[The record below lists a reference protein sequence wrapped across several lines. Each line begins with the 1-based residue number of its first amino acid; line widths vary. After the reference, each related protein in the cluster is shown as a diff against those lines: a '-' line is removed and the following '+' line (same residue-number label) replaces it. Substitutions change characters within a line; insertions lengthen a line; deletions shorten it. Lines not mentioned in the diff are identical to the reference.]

1 MKLKPVLLLII
12 PVLFSLSLN
21 GQTAGCT
28 DPQALN
34 YNPEATINDGSCVYP
49 VTTTTPATVSRSLPQ
64 EVIETSGLIYWNGG
78 LWTHNDSGNQAMLY
92 KIDTLTGLILQTI
105 TVTGAENTDWE
116 DIAQD
121 NEHIYIGDFGNNLG
135 NRTDLRVYI
144 SEKSSFPTTGDG
156 SVPAQTINF
165 SYGDQPSFEIAN
177 RSNDYDCES
186 LIVFGD
192 SLYLFTKNWVNEQ
205 TRLYAMPKVP
215 GTYVLFPQGS
225 MDSDGLVTGADVIAG
240 GSEVI
245 LCGYKNYN
253 PFVWLLFDF
262 AGSGFFG
269 GNKRRINFSGM
280 LGTQTEGT
288 SYTFGNTVYIS
299 SEKTTVIPARL
310 FRLNTSPWTG
320 SIPTGSE
327 GNLNHDHELKFYPNP
342 SDGNIHLDLGQSCK
356 PDDYRAVI
364 FDSRGA
370 AVMKDCAVDVSGCI
384 ANISVSELDAGF
396 YLLKLYSNEVIL
408 TGRLI
413 VGL

>member
-1 MKLKPVLLLII
+1 MKLRPVLLLII
-12 PVLFSLSLN
+12 PVLFSISLN
-21 GQTAGCT
+21 GQTTGCT

-49 VTTTTPATVSRSLPQ
+49 ATTTTPVSVSRSLPQ
-64 EVIETSGLIYWNGG
+64 EISETSGLIYWNGG

-121 NEHIYIGDFGNNLG
+121 DEHIYIGDFGNNLG

-144 SEKSSFPTTGDG
+144 TEKSSFPQAGDG
-156 SVPAQTINF
+156 NIPAQSINF

-186 LIVFGD
+186 MIAFGD
-192 SLYLFTKNWVNEQ
+192 SLYIFTKNWVNEQ
-205 TRLYAMPKVP
+205 TRLYGMPKVP
-215 GTYVLFPQGS
+215 GNYVLFPLGS
-225 MDSDGLVTGADVIAG
+225 MDSDGLITGADVIAG
-240 GSEVI
+240 GTEVI

-253 PFVWLLFDF
+253 PFIWLLFDF
-262 AGSGFFG
+262 QGNGFFS
-269 GNKRRINFSGM
+269 GNKRRIEFSGM

-288 SYTFGNTVYIS
+288 SYTFGRNVYIS

-310 FRLNTSPWTG
+310 FRLNTSPWT
-320 SIPTGSE
+320 ITLPTGDG
-327 GNLNHDHELKFYPNP
+327 GNTQPLRKLKLYPNP
-342 SDGNIHLDLGQSCK
+342 SDGNFRLELGQGCK

-364 FDSRGA
+364 FNCHGT
-370 AVMKDCAVDVSGCI
+370 AVMRDCAVDLSSCT
-384 ANISVSELDAGF
+384 ASISVPELEAGL
-396 YLLKLYSNEVIL
+396 YLLKVYNSEVIL

>member
-1 MKLKPVLLLII
+1 MKLRPVLLLFIT
-12 PVLFSLSLN
+12 VLFSISLN
-21 GQTAGCT
+21 GQTTGCT

-49 VTTTTPATVSRSLPQ
+49 ATTTTPVMVSRSLPQ
-64 EVIETSGLIYWNGG
+64 EVMETSGLIYWNGG

-105 TVTGAENTDWE
+105 TLTGAENTDWE

-121 NEHIYIGDFGNNLG
+121 DEHIYIGDFGNNFG
-135 NRTDLRVYI
+135 NRTDLKIYI
-144 SEKSSFPTTGDG
+144 TEKSSFPLEGNG
-156 SVPAQTINF
+156 NVPAEIINF

-186 LIVFGD
+186 LIAYGD
-192 SLYLFTKNWVNEQ
+192 SLYIFTKNWVNEQ
-205 TRLYAMPKVP
+205 TRLYGMPEVP
-215 GTYVLFPQGS
+215 GNYVLFPLGS
-225 MDSDGLVTGADVIAG
+225 MNSEGLITGADVIAG
-240 GSEVI
+240 GTEVI

-253 PFVWLLFDF
+253 PFIWLLFDF
-262 AGSGFFG
+262 GGSDFFS
-269 GNKRRINFSGM
+269 GNKRRIEFSGM

-288 SYTFGNTVYIS
+288 SYTFGRNVYIS

-310 FRLNTSPWTG
+310 FRLNTSPWT
-320 SIPTGSE
+320 ITVPTGSE
-327 GNLNHDHELKFYPNP
+327 GNHKQNRELKMYPNP
-342 SDGNIHLDLGQSCK
+342 NDGNFRLELGQGFK

-364 FDSRGA
+364 INSAGA
-370 AVMKDCAVDVSGCI
+370 TVMKDCSVDLSGGN
-384 ANISVSELDAGF
+384 ASISLPELDAGL
-396 YLLKLYSNEVIL
+396 YLLKVYSNEVIL